1 MTNAK
6 PTFNEQ
12 ALRTVEQ
19 IITNIED
26 NRIREAFEA
35 LVHLKHELVVQ
46 VRREKQLETEALK

>member
-1 MTNAK
+1 MKAA

-26 NRIREAFEA
+26 NRLREAFEA

-46 VRREKQLETEALK
+46 VRREKQLETEVLK

>member
-1 MTNAK
+1 MKTA

-12 ALRTVEQ
+12 ALRTVEG

-26 NRIREAFEA
+26 NRLREAFEA

-46 VRREKQLETEALK
+46 VRREKQLETEVLK

>member
-1 MTNAK
+1 MKAA

-12 ALRTVEQ
+12 ALRTVEG

-26 NRIREAFEA
+26 NRLREAFES

-46 VRREKQLETEALK
+46 ARREKQLETEVLK

>member
-1 MTNAK
+1 MK

-12 ALRTVEQ
+12 ALRTVEG
-19 IITNIED
+19 IINNIED
-26 NRIREAFEA
+26 NRLREAFEA